1 MFALSCGLF
10 KEITAVDILA
20 VAHVLLGMSA
30 EGRRNLK
37 EGEQV

>member
-1 MFALSCGLF
+1 MFALSCELF

-30 EGRRNLK
+30 EDRRNLK